1 MKSTPTAMRPI
12 VDVAETL
19 QIPPEDLVVFGE
31 HMAKLRLRAMPDR
44 DVAPDGRLILVS
56 AINPTRS
63 GEGKTTVSIGLAQGL
78 QRAGQRVA
86 LALREPSL
94 GPIFGIKGG
103 GTGGGRCQIEPSTRI
118 NMHFTGDL
126 HAVGAAHN
134 LLAALVD
141 DAIHFRS
148 DLDLA
153 GPGPRSAGFAGDP
166 RRWGGRP
173 CGPGSPKGFGVYRG
187 RAGRCTRR
195 PGLVTVRGESCGST
209 RPC

>member
-1 MKSTPTAMRPI
+1 MRPI
-12 VDVAETL
+12 VDVAAML
-19 QIPPEDLVVFGE
+19 GIPPEGLVVFGE
-31 HMAKLRLRAMPDR
+31 HMAKLRLGAMPAS
-44 DVAPDGRLILVS
+44 DVAPGGRLILVS

-103 GTGGGRCQIEPSTRI
+103 GTGGGRCQVEPSTRI

-126 HAVGAAHN
+126 HAVAAAHN

-141 DAIHFRS
+141 NATHFRRE
-148 DLDLA
+148 LDIA
-153 GPGPRSAGFAGDP
+153 GPCPRSVGFAGDP
-166 RRWGGRP
+166 RPWGGRF
-173 CGPGSPKGFGVYRG
+173 CGPGSPKGFAVYRG
-187 RAGRCTRR
+187 ACVA
-195 PGLVTVRGESCGST
+195 LQESVRSRDCP
-209 RPC
+209 R